1 MPKRIV
7 DLGSGKALLDIAS
20 YGRSAVR
27 TLSPVQR
34 QKITLTVGHAPEVMV
49 KVSGGARSLGGVA
62 AHLAYI
68 GREGSLGVETDQGT
82 HLAGR
87 GFEKWF
93 IPDWDLDLRA
103 HRMQDARSIRGTR
116 RPAKLVHNIIFSMP
130 PGTPPSKVLAAVRSF
145 AVNEFALQHRYAL
158 VMHTNESHPHVHL
171 VVKAVSEQ
179 GERLNVRKSTLRS
192 WRDQFAARLREQGVP
207 ANATERAVRGQIR
220 MPRTDG
226 LYRTAKRNVSMRE
239 WTDTEDLANES
250 PAVLARRRKAREKLQ
265 RTRSQVVGGWDAVA
279 DLLREMGDH
288 RLAQLVHEFLAEMP
302 RAQTDQLHLMKK
314 ALGRQS
320 YRDAHLRE
328 MTR

>member
-1 MPKRIV
+1 
-7 DLGSGKALLDIAS
+7 
-20 YGRSAVR
+20 
-27 TLSPVQR
+27 
-34 QKITLTVGHAPEVMV
+34 
-49 KVSGGARSLGGVA
+49 
-62 AHLAYI
+62 
-68 GREGSLGVETDQGT
+68 
-82 HLAGR
+82 
-87 GFEKWF
+87 
-93 IPDWDLDLRA
+93 
-103 HRMQDARSIRGTR
+103 
-116 RPAKLVHNIIFSMP
+116 
-130 PGTPPSKVLAAVRSF
+130 
-145 AVNEFALQHRYAL
+145 
-158 VMHTNESHPHVHL
+158 
-171 VVKAVSEQ
+171 
-179 GERLNVRKSTLRS
+179 
-192 WRDQFAARLREQGVP
+192 
-207 ANATERAVRGQIR
+207 